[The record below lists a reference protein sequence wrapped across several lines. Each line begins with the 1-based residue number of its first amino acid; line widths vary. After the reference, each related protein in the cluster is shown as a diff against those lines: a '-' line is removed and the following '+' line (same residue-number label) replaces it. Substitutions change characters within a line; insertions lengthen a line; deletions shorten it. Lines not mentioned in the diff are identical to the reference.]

1 VILIPD
7 RSDAIEMQLS
17 KVSPAAGVEE
27 EEEQKPEQEALPPL
41 VRQHLLALEDRQ
53 TTVGGR
59 QQQQQQLTLHRW
71 MTFEKNAD
79 LFRYE
84 FPLPPSIATAGS
96 RGTTCS
102 AATGTEAVAVGL
114 TVGGKSSPAPAP
126 PAVPAAAA
134 TVLRKGAR
142 SSYRYVLLGTW
153 LPDQIKPKSMANG
166 NVSAAAAK
174 GGAGGPRDL

>member
-1 VILIPD
+1 
-7 RSDAIEMQLS
+7 
-17 KVSPAAGVEE
+17 
-27 EEEQKPEQEALPPL
+27 
-41 VRQHLLALEDRQ
+41 
-53 TTVGGR
+53 
-59 QQQQQQLTLHRW
+59 

-84 FPLPPSIATAGS
+84 FLLPPSIAAGS

-102 AATGTEAVAVGL
+102 AATGTEAVAVAVGL

-153 LPDQIKPKSMANG
+153 LPDQINKPKSMANG